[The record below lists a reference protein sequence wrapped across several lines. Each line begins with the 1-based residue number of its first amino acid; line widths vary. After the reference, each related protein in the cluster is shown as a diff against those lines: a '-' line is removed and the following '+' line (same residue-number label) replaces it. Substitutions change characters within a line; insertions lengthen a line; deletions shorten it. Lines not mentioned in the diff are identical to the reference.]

1 MRLTIASLATAISLA
16 IAPVALAQ
24 DNAAPEPA
32 RVMVLGSF
40 HFSGGGADMINPE
53 VDDYLAPARQAEI
66 AAVLDQLAAFAPTRI
81 AVELTPEHQDRFN
94 AHYAAYR
101 AGEASLAV
109 NERQQLGLRLAA
121 RLGHER
127 VYAVDYASGMD
138 FESMVGAATEAG
150 QTALLQTWQTTI
162 ADVQDFIATEDDPHA
177 ALLDR
182 LRFQNSQ
189 ALIER
194 HNLYLVLAQ
203 MGGAD
208 NPAGAREMTAWW
220 GRNLQIFANIARIAE
235 PGERVLVIY
244 GSGHKALLDQFV
256 DEAPNLVW
264 VDPLDY
270 LGTE

>member
-81 AVELTPEHQDRFN
+81 A
-94 AHYAAYR
+94 
-101 AGEASLAV
+101 
-109 NERQQLGLRLAA
+109 
-121 RLGHER
+121 
-127 VYAVDYASGMD
+127 
-138 FESMVGAATEAG
+138 
-150 QTALLQTWQTTI
+150 
-162 ADVQDFIATEDDPHA
+162 
-177 ALLDR
+177 
-182 LRFQNSQ
+182 
-189 ALIER
+189 
-194 HNLYLVLAQ
+194 
-203 MGGAD
+203 
-208 NPAGAREMTAWW
+208 
-220 GRNLQIFANIARIAE
+220 E

-264 VDPLDY
+264 VDPLDF